1 MTKTP
6 LSSESSG
13 IEKLTHVQN
22 KICMMWATPE
32 LDGYINHLLTDSR
45 DGQRKGFPV
54 EVTAELLFLAE
65 LNKMV
70 RAIDMAR
77 RLKIPLREA
86 YEKVDHQDRGSQLG
100 DPNDSL
106 SGRDQF
112 GREEKELGIS
122 SRPVRKTEPKEGVTA
137 TFGKGIFAL
146 LTSKAVI
153 FLLLLFI
160 AYKFLAPYF
169 FMK

>member
-1 MTKTP
+1 MTN
-6 LSSESSG
+6 LSSEISG
-13 IEKLTHVQN
+13 IEKLAHVKN

-86 YEKVDHQDRGSQLG
+86 YEKVDHQDRGNQLG
-100 DPNDSL
+100 DPNDPM
-106 SGRDQF
+106 SGSDQF
-112 GREEKELGIS
+112 GREEKELGAS
-122 SRPVRKTEPKEGVTA
+122 SRPVRKNQQKDGVAA
-137 TFGKGIFAL
+137 TFGKGIFAA

-153 FLLLLFI
+153 FLLFLFI
-160 AYKFLAPYF
+160 AYKLFAPYL
-169 FMK
+169 K